1 MQAIQT
7 RYHGPSNTRGSR
19 ISAKADAGRIS
30 IPYPHELSGEACHRA
45 AAEALCKK
53 LGWDGVE
60 TLAGGQLPSGDY
72 AFVFC
77 PEASR

>member
-53 LGWDGVE
+53 LGWDDAEKLV
-60 TLAGGQLPSGDY
+60 GGQLPNGDY
-72 AFVFC
+72 AFVF
-77 PEASR
+77 PGRGF